1 MRFLVLASGG
11 YGDVLPFIALAERLD
26 RSGHEVT
33 LFVPPKFKSY
43 AQEYEISCCP
53 IDFDLDEEVRHQAK
67 LFESDPC
74 GLSQGV
80 KRRLLQIQSM
90 AKTLAKYHDSV
101 SDLYRGRLNSG
112 IDVVIYHYPLMCGD
126 EIAERLGSVGV
137 PVCLQ
142 PFWVS
147 TSSFVSASFPFHLP
161 RALNRASYLYGEIYW
176 ILLHAYASRWRTRRL
191 GTRRQRGFRRLL
203 RSSGQRSAAILQAFS
218 SHVLPAPAS
227 YPFGV
232 HTTGFWFLPPSR
244 SWKPPDSLLR
254 FLESGPE
261 PIFVGFGT
269 WGDVSPPQAAKIFV
283 EAARIAGV
291 RILLVG
297 GGSVGRTDAQSDVY
311 HLNEAPFDWLF
322 PRMAAV
328 VHHGGIGTSSR
339 ALAAGKPQVICPFGL
354 EHDFFAQRM
363 VSLGVAVPPLPQS
376 RLTAEDLAVAIR
388 EAVTNEEI
396 ASYAKKVREEV
407 SALDGTDEARKILES
422 LREE

>member
-1 MRFLVLASGG
+1 MRFLVLASGA
-11 YGDVLPFIALAERLD
+11 YGDVLPFIALAEKLN

-33 LFVPPKFKSY
+33 LCVPPKFKQYAHEYGISY
-43 AQEYEISCCP
+43 IPLE
-53 IDFDLDEEVRHQAK
+53 FDYDERVKHQAMS
-67 LFESDPC
+67 FRSDC
-74 GLSQGV
+74 SGFFQAARSRMLN
-80 KRRLLQIQSM
+80 IQSM
-90 AKTLAKYHDSV
+90 AKTLATYHDSV
-101 SDLYRGRLNSG
+101 ASWHARCRND
-112 IDVVIYHYPLMCGD
+112 IDMVVYHYPLICGD
-126 EIAERLGSVGV
+126 EIAERLGSTGV

-147 TSSFVSASFPFHLP
+147 TKSFVSASFPFRLS
-161 RALNRASYLYGEIYW
+161 RVFNRASYLYGELYW

-191 GTRRQRGFRRLL
+191 GTRSQRGFRRLL
-203 RSSGQRSAAILQAFS
+203 RGSGQRSAAILQAFS

-244 SWKPPDSLLR
+244 SWKPPESLLR
-254 FLESGPE
+254 FLESGSE

-269 WGDVSPPQAAKIFV
+269 WADVSPPETAKICV

-291 RILLVG
+291 RMLLVG
-297 GGSVGRTDAQSDVY
+297 GDSVGKTDAQSDVY

-322 PRMAAV
+322 PRMAAI

-354 EHDFFAQRM
+354 EHEFFAQRM
-363 VSLGVAVPPLPQS
+363 VSLGVAVPPLPHRQ
-376 RLTAEDLAVAIR
+376 LTAEDLAATIR

-396 ASYAKKVREEV
+396 ASYAKKVRDEV
-407 SALDGTDEARKILES
+407 SALDGTHEARKILES